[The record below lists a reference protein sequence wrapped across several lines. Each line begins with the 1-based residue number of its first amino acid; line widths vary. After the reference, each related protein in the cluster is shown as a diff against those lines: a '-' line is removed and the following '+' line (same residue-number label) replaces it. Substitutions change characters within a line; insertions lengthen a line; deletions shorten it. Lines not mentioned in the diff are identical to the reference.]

1 MSRHHLRHRRHLA
14 AALLTAVCASAATAG
29 TLQVTVTGKD
39 GQPLPDTVVLVE
51 PASGA
56 RGKAPPPVQAHIVQ
70 HKMQF
75 VPAVSVVPVGSRVRF
90 TNQDGWDHHVRG
102 VPAGM
107 AGLSTGASAGF
118 ELRLAGQVN
127 GQPAASTEV
136 VLGQPGPLQLGCH
149 LHGSMRGF
157 VYVADTP
164 WVLKTDAQG
173 MATLAEVPEG
183 AARVRVWHPDQL
195 VEGSPLPV
203 QVQAVSTVTV
213 PTQVVPRRRRL

>member
-1 MSRHHLRHRRHLA
+1 MSAHTAWRCGASTLLLA
-14 AALLTAVCASAATAG
+14 AVCASAATAG
-29 TLQVTVTGKD
+29 TLQITVTSKD
-39 GQPLPDTVVLVE
+39 GQPLPDAVVLVE

-56 RGKAPPPVQAHIVQ
+56 RGKAPAPVQASIAQ

-107 AGLSTGASAGF
+107 AGLTAGSGAGF
-118 ELRLAGQVN
+118 ELRLAGKVD
-127 GQPAASTEV
+127 GQAPASTDV
-136 VLGQPGPLQLGCH
+136 VLQQPGPLQLGCH

-164 WVLKTDAQG
+164 WVVKTDAQG
-173 MATLAEVPEG
+173 VATLGDVPEG

-195 VEGSPLPV
+195 VEGAPVPV

>member
-1 MSRHHLRHRRHLA
+1 MSAHTASRRRA
-14 AALLTAVCASAATAG
+14 AAWLLAAVCAGTATAG

-39 GQPLPDTVVLVE
+39 GQPLPDAVVLVE

-56 RGKAPPPVQAHIVQ
+56 RGKAPPPVQTSIAQ

-102 VPAGM
+102 APAGL
-107 AGLSTGASAGF
+107 AGLSAGASAGF
-118 ELRLAGQVN
+118 ELRLAGQVS

-136 VLGQPGPLQLGCH
+136 VMGQPGPLQLGCH

-164 WVLKTDAQG
+164 WVVKTDAQG
-173 MATLAEVPEG
+173 VATLGDVPEG

-195 VEGSPLPV
+195 VEGAPVPV
-203 QVQAVSTVTV
+203 QVQAVSTATV

>member
-1 MSRHHLRHRRHLA
+1 MSRPQLRGLA
-14 AALLTAVCASAATAG
+14 AALLAALGTTWATAG
-29 TLQVTVTGKD
+29 TLQITVTGKD
-39 GQPLPDTVVLVE
+39 GLPLPDAVVLVE

-56 RGKAPPPVQAHIVQ
+56 RGKAPPPVQTSIAQ

-107 AGLSTGASAGF
+107 AGLTAGAGAGF
-118 ELRLAGQVN
+118 ELRLAGQVS
-127 GQPAASTEV
+127 GQPPASTDV
-136 VLGQPGPLQLGCH
+136 VMGQPGPLQLGCH

-164 WVLKTDAQG
+164 WVVKTDAQG
-173 MATLAEVPEG
+173 VATLGDVPEG

-195 VEGSPLPV
+195 VEGAPVPV

>member
-1 MSRHHLRHRRHLA
+1 MSARTASRRGATTLLLA
-14 AALLTAVCASAATAG
+14 AVCASAATAG

-39 GQPLPDTVVLVE
+39 GQPLPDAVVLVE

-56 RGKAPPPVQAHIVQ
+56 RGTALPPGQASIAQ

-75 VPAVSVVPVGSRVRF
+75 VPAVSVVPAGSRVRF
-90 TNQDGWDHHVRG
+90 TNHDGWDHHVRG
-102 VPAGM
+102 IPAGM
-107 AGLSTGASAGF
+107 AGLTAGPGAGF
-118 ELRLAGQVN
+118 ELRLAGQVS
-127 GQPAASTEV
+127 GQAPASTEV
-136 VLGQPGPLQLGCH
+136 VLQQPGPLLLGCH

-164 WVLKTDAQG
+164 WVVKTDARG
-173 MATLAEVPEG
+173 VATLGDVPEG

-213 PTQVVPRRRRL
+213 PTQVVLRRRRL